1 MKHLNLLVGGPTSE
15 WPDQLAA
22 GKVSGDWIGVDRGTL
37 RLLKMGITPL
47 VAIGD
52 FDSLSA
58 DELSLVKRAVTDIRQ
73 AIPEKD
79 ETDTELAI
87 TVALEEYQSDRLDI
101 YGATGGR
108 LDHFLANLW
117 LVLKPRYRE
126 FAPQIRFIDR
136 GNTITFYLPGE
147 YELQKE
153 ADKKYLAFVPLE
165 KVDHLKLLDEKYRLV
180 DENVPYPISYASNEF
195 VGETGHFSFTSG
207 LLAVIQSRDTH

>member
-1 MKHLNLLVGGPTSE
+1 MTHLNLLVGGPTSE
-15 WPDQLAA
+15 WPDQLTA

-37 RLLKMGITPL
+37 RLLSMGITPL

-58 DELSLVKRAVTDIRQ
+58 SELTQVKSSVSDIRQ

-87 TVALEEYQSDRLDI
+87 TVALKEYQYDRLDI

-117 LVLKPRYRE
+117 LVLKPRYRQ

-136 GNTITFYLPGE
+136 ANTITFYLPGE
-147 YELQKE
+147 YALKKE

-165 KVDHLKLLDEKYRLV
+165 KVDQLNLIDEKYTLK
-180 DENVPYPISYASNEF
+180 DEDVPYPISYASNEF
-195 VGETGHFSFTSG
+195 VGQVGHFSFKSG
-207 LLAVIQSRDTH
+207 LLAVIQSRDN

>member
-1 MKHLNLLVGGPTSE
+1 MSHLNLLVGGPTSE
-15 WPDQLAA
+15 WPEQLTA

-37 RLLKMGITPL
+37 RLLNMGVTPL

-58 DELSLVKRAVTDIRQ
+58 DELKRVKTAIGDIRQ

-79 ETDTELAI
+79 ETDTELAV
-87 TVALEEYQSDRLDI
+87 TVALKEYQYDRLDI

-117 LVLKPRYRE
+117 LVLKPRYRD

-136 GNTITFYLPGE
+136 TNTITFFLPGD
-147 YELQKE
+147 YIIDKE
-153 ADKKYLAFVPLE
+153 RTRSIWRLSRWKKLTV
-165 KVDHLKLLDEKYRLV
+165 
-180 DENVPYPISYASNEF
+180 
-195 VGETGHFSFTSG
+195 
-207 LLAVIQSRDTH
+207 

>member
-1 MKHLNLLVGGPTSE
+1 MTHLNLLVGGPTSE
-15 WPDQLAA
+15 WPDQLTA

-37 RLLKMGITPL
+37 RLLSMGITPL

-58 DELSLVKRAVTDIRQ
+58 SELTQVKSSVSDIRQ

-87 TVALEEYQSDRLDI
+87 TVALKEYQYDRLDI

-117 LVLKPRYRE
+117 LVLKPRYRQ

-136 GNTITFYLPGE
+136 ANTITFYLPGE
-147 YELQKE
+147 YALKKE
-153 ADKKYLAFVPLE
+153 ADKNIWHSC
-165 KVDHLKLLDEKYRLV
+165 HLKKSI
-180 DENVPYPISYASNEF
+180 N
-195 VGETGHFSFTSG
+195 
-207 LLAVIQSRDTH
+207 

>member
-1 MKHLNLLVGGPTSE
+1 MSHLNLLVGGPTSE
-15 WPDQLAA
+15 WPEQLTA

-37 RLLKMGITPL
+37 RLLNMGVTPL

-58 DELSLVKRAVTDIRQ
+58 DELKRVKTAIGDIRQ

-79 ETDTELAI
+79 ETDTELAV
-87 TVALEEYQSDRLDI
+87 TVALKEYQYDRLDI

-117 LVLKPRYRE
+117 LVLKPRYRD

-136 GNTITFYLPGE
+136 TNTITFFLPGD
-147 YELQKE
+147 YIIDKE

-165 KVDHLKLLDEKYRLV
+165 KVDGLTLVDEKYTL
-180 DENVPYPISYASNEF
+180 DHEDVPYPISYASNEF
-195 VGETGHFSFTSG
+195 VGQTGKFSFDSG
-207 LLAVIQSRDTH
+207 LLAVIQSRD